1 MIIINLIVM
10 VNVISMYIKVLFLF
24 DILYVICVYILINRF
39 NLNDY

>member
-24 DILYVICVYILINRF
+24 NILYVICVYILINRI
-39 NLNDY
+39 

>member
-1 MIIINLIVM
+1 MIIINLIVI

-24 DILYVICVYILINRF
+24 NILYVICVYILINRF

>member
-24 DILYVICVYILINRF
+24 NILYVICVYILINRF

>member
-24 DILYVICVYILINRF
+24 NILYVICVYILINRF
-39 NLNDY
+39 DLNDY